1 MPLDPG
7 AFRDTMIPVQFL
19 RTRKQNKEERTV
31 NSMETIA
38 EPSLREKAA
47 AYIRQYVV
55 ITLSISI
62 MSVGVYFFKFPN
74 NFVFGGVTGA
84 AALAAKLTPLSASS
98 SAANLILLAV
108 GLIFLGKKFAMTTG
122 YATLVMSIE
131 LMVLE
136 KVCPLRGP
144 LSDQPML
151 DLLFAIALPAIASAL
166 LFNVGASSGG
176 TDIIALIVEKYTH
189 IHSIATALFLTDLFM
204 VIAACFVFDL
214 YTALY
219 SFVGL
224 TVKSLVIDAV
234 LEKIKMCKAIL
245 IICDDKE
252 PICDFVMKTL
262 TRGATYTPC
271 FGAYTDKPHY
281 MIYTT
286 LTRKEADQLQDFIH
300 KQHLNAFMSML
311 STTEVFGKGFN
322 HA

>member
-1 MPLDPG
+1 MKSDKS
-7 AFRDTMIPVQFL
+7 
-19 RTRKQNKEERTV
+19 RKR
-31 NSMETIA
+31 
-38 EPSLREKAA
+38 
-47 AYIRQYVV
+47 
-55 ITLSISI
+55 
-62 MSVGVYFFKFPN
+62 
-74 NFVFGGVTGA
+74 FVFLCVAPATILFFIFMILPTLNVFRMSLYERGA
-84 AALAAKLTPLSASS
+84 YSPNETFVGLKNFQHLLKDTQFIRSMQ
-98 SAANLILLAV
+98 NMILLVV

-122 YATLVMSIE
+122 YASVVMSAE
-131 LMVLE
+131 LMFLE
-136 KVCPLRGP
+136 KFFPMHGS
-144 LSDQPML
+144 LSNQPML

-176 TDIIALIVEKYTH
+176 TDVIALIVEKYTH
-189 IHSIATALFLTDLFM
+189 IHSIAVALFLTDLFM
-204 VIAACFVFDL
+204 VVAACFVFNL

-245 IICDDKE
+245 IVCDDRK
-252 PICDFVMKTL
+252 PICDFVMRKL
-262 TRGATYTPC
+262 VRGATYTPC

-281 MIYTT
+281 IIYTT
-286 LTRKEADQLQDFIH
+286 LTRREADQLQDFIH

>member
-1 MPLDPG
+1 M
-7 AFRDTMIPVQFL
+7 DTNAESSM
-19 RTRKQNKEERTV
+19 QNKVIEYV
-31 NSMETIA
+31 
-38 EPSLREKAA
+38 K
-47 AYIRQYVV
+47 QYAM

-74 NFVFGGVTGA
+74 NFVFGGVTGM
-84 AALAAKLTPLSASS
+84 AALAAKLTPLSASAFS
-98 SAANLILLAV
+98 SAANMILLGV
-108 GLIFLGKKFAMTTG
+108 GLIFLGKK
-122 YATLVMSIE
+122 
-131 LMVLE
+131 
-136 KVCPLRGP
+136 
-144 LSDQPML
+144 
-151 DLLFAIALPAIASAL
+151 FAIALPAIASAL

-176 TDIIALIVEKYTH
+176 TDVIALIVEKYTH
-189 IHSIATALFLTDLFM
+189 IHNVAVALFLTDLFM

-245 IICDDKE
+245 IVCDDRK
-252 PICDFVMKTL
+252 PICDFVMRKL
-262 TRGATYTPC
+262 VRGATYTPC

-281 MIYTT
+281 IIYTT
-286 LTRKEADQLQDFIH
+286 LTRREADQLQDFIH